1 MGSWVRRLPVR
12 QSLFGAQRWFV
23 VALGCCMLTLVAS
36 GIGQAAVTC
45 GGAPHFESLHE
56 SARYALPPHAAGKP
70 QFAFAQ
76 SSVPIGRRDVR
87 ERIVREI
94 NHLLLDRRSRVI
106 AWLER
111 ADSLRPVIA
120 PILRQYD
127 VPPEFIYLA
136 AIESSFNSRAL
147 SSAGAYGYWQFI
159 KATALCGPKGCDQ
172 YDWKMHI
179 TDWKDERADLLHSTH
194 SAARYLAWLNRM
206 KKVSLNGKGDRD
218 GFNDWLLTAASYN
231 AGPTRVA
238 QRLSQFGAD
247 SYWDVPLPA
256 ETERYVPR
264 WIALSIISRHRD
276 FYGLQIPKQSHVPF
290 ETVSNVRLKK
300 DLSFAAMAKLLDST
314 PREIWALNTQV
325 SPEKGVFPARSG
337 RKGIEHTIHV
347 PKGTRQKFLAQ
358 LAAHGYTKK

>member
-1 MGSWVRRLPVR
+1 MGRCDRKTPGRRGLLRAHKLLVM
-12 QSLFGAQRWFV
+12 
-23 VALGCCMLTLVAS
+23 ALGCFTSLFLTAQ
-36 GIGQAAVTC
+36 IGRAAVTC
-45 GGAPHFESLHE
+45 DAPHFEALRE
-56 SARYALPPHAAGKP
+56 NARYALPPHAAGKP
-70 QFAFAQ
+70 SFIFAQ
-76 SSVPIGRRDVR
+76 MSVPSGRGDVR

-94 NHLLLDRRSRVI
+94 NHLLLDRRSRVV

-111 ADSLRPVIA
+111 ADALRPVIA

-127 VPPEFIYLA
+127 VPPEFLYLA

-172 YDWKMHI
+172 YDWKMKI

-264 WIALSIISRHRD
+264 WIALSIISTHRD
-276 FYGLQIPKQSHVPF
+276 FYGIQIPKRSHVPF
-290 ETVSNVRLKK
+290 ETVHKLRLSK
-300 DLSFAAMAKLLDST
+300 DLSFVAMAKLLDRT
-314 PREIWALNTQV
+314 PREMWALNTQV

-337 RKGIEHTIHV
+337 RTGIEHTIHV